1 MGIAGNSPLSRSSQ
15 FGSLSMMEVGWDV
28 EVGADVGVNVFVV
41 VEDDGDD
48 GDDGDDSEHPQY
60 SIPISWNKF
69 VQAVL
74 DSN

>member
-15 FGSLSMMEVGWDV
+15 FGSLSMMEVGWYV
-28 EVGADVGVNVFVV
+28 EVGADVGVCVFVV
-41 VEDDGDD
+41 VEDD

-60 SIPISWNKF
+60 SIPIGWNKF